1 MAGSKDYFGIDSK
14 IVNILLAIFVGP
26 ILGIIVRFMEGKI
39 VAGVVRLILFF
50 TMIGGFIVWLVDLIK
65 IITDGSIWRLLN
77 S

>member
-39 VAGVVRLILFF
+39 VAGVVRIILIF
-50 TMIGGFIVWLVDLIK
+50 TVIGSFIVWLVDLVK
-65 IITDGSIWRLLN
+65 IITEGSIWRLLN